1 MSTSN
6 ILYGHLDGNPS
17 QTIEL
22 SGTSTLEY
30 PMADILSTMGPV
42 YLPRIYGKD
51 LTALEIGSS
60 GKVAVTLKDTHAF
73 DLTYNPATTESSLS
87 TVGGQSLKLATG
99 DGLQSVHLRVDT
111 KNMELTT
118 PSNIIMNAA
127 NVLFNAAGAAAAL
140 TGSDY
145 TVQVAGSTLMRS
157 TCNIELTS
165 SQGTAVLASANS
177 NVFVILNH
185 STCNLDAYALNN
197 AQFTASNNLV
207 STAKV
212 DAYLTAQT
220 GQVVISGYNSNAQLV
235 LSSAG
240 AQVAS
245 ASNVTLTSSSGAVAL
260 VSNKETSVTAASNI
274 LLSSTGGASLM
285 SLGAGSVTG
294 WSSNY
299 SFNVTDP
306 TSAYTVRINSADKL
320 KVTDDKVIMNTD
332 VDIYGVI
339 NSISVQNTELHVA
352 DKTIELAYPPSGSA
366 PISDG
371 SDTNSKS
378 GIVVNGLPA
387 SASNLDPAF
396 AETKYE
402 KSFKWTYGT
411 AGMDG
416 MLTNAGIN
424 TESFWE
430 LKGGRFQLSAVKNNG
445 KNISFAW
452 RINELDE
459 LEMVKYWDDANG
471 LAQVRRIAKF
481 GRSLL

>member
-6 ILYGHLDGNPS
+6 IVYDTLDGNPT
-17 QTIEL
+17 QTIEI
-22 SGTSTLEY
+22 SNTSTLEY

-60 GKVAVTLKDTHAF
+60 GKVAVTLSDTHAF
-73 DLTYNPATTESSLS
+73 DLTYNPTTTVSTLS
-87 TVGGQSLKLATG
+87 TVGPKTLHLATG
-99 DGLQSVHLRVDT
+99 DGLQSMNLNVDT

-118 PSNIIMNAA
+118 PSNIVLNAA

-145 TVQVAGSTLMRS
+145 TVQVAGKTFLQS

-165 SQGTAVLASANS
+165 SQGSAVLSSANS
-177 NVFVILNH
+177 NVYVLLNH
-185 STCNLDAYALNN
+185 NTCNLDTFALNN
-197 AQFTASNNLV
+197 AQFTAANELLASAATN
-207 STAKV
+207 
-212 DAYLTAQT
+212 AYLTAQT
-220 GQVVISGYNSNAQLV
+220 GQVVVSGHNSNAQV
-235 LSSAG
+235 ILSATG

-245 ASNVTLTSSSGAVAL
+245 ASNVTLSSTSGAVHLA
-260 VSNKETSVTAASNI
+260 SNKETSVTSASNI
-274 LLSSTGGASLM
+274 LLSSTGGASFVSM
-285 SLGAGSVTG
+285 GATSLTG

-299 SFNVTDP
+299 SFNITDP
-306 TSAYTVRINSADKL
+306 TSAYTVKINSAEKL

-352 DKTIELAYPPSGSA
+352 DKTIELAYPPSGS
-366 PISDG
+366 PPLNDG

-387 SASNLDPAF
+387 SASNLDPTF

-402 KSFKWTYGT
+402 KSFKWAYGS
-411 AGMDG
+411 AGMDA
-416 MLTNAGIN
+416 MLTNSGIN
-424 TESFWE
+424 TESYWE
-430 LKGGRFQLSAVKNNG
+430 LKGGRFQMSAVKNNG

-452 RINELDE
+452 RINEHDE

-471 LAQVRRIAKF
+471 MPQIRRIAKF
-481 GRSLL
+481 GRSIL